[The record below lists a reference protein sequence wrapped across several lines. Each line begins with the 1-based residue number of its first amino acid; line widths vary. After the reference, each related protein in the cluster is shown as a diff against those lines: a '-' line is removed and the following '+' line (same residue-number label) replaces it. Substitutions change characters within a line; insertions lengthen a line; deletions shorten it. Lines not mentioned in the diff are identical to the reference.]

1 MPPRTRPPPDTSSP
15 PPTARAR
22 RGTAP
27 AAAATEPPHSP
38 WTGQQERSE
47 QARSAKREM
56 VVRAAARCFAERG
69 VQGTSMD
76 DLAAA
81 LSVTKPTIYRAV
93 GDKDAV
99 IDACAQR
106 MAECFL
112 GAMRE
117 AEAAGGTGLR
127 KVSHYL
133 RRSLH
138 LMKNDEFGRLAM
150 VLSTNGDIFAGQSV
164 AARSMRQQIQVAV
177 RAWIEDD
184 RRAGL
189 VRQGTDARTAA
200 LALFGVFNFL
210 PRWFRP
216 AGPDSL
222 DEVFESHWRIL
233 VWALTDRPQAHGF
246 DL

>member
-1 MPPRTRPPPDTSSP
+1 MPTPRPKVSTSRA
-15 PPTARAR
+15 TA
-22 RGTAP
+22 AP
-27 AAAATEPPHSP
+27 AAGRASAHTGVGCASPPESP
-38 WTGQQERSE
+38 WRGQREHSER
-47 QARSAKREM
+47 ARLAKRES
-56 VVRAAARCFAERG
+56 VLRAAARAFAVRG

-76 DLAAA
+76 DIAAE

-93 GDKDAV
+93 GDKEAV

-150 VLSTNGDIFAGQSV
+150 VLSTNGDIFAGQSE